1 MADQLQTNY
10 ASDLRH
16 ILKTVFECNT
26 SSVVDKSPDASPKIQ
41 ETQNDDADFRDRID
55 DVSLTDEESSESQT
69 ATGDFPRPAQNFR
82 NRQRSTIDSSGL
94 CISYSISALIT
105 NLMLQMSARRMFI
118 VCFI

>member
-1 MADQLQTNY
+1 MNSYINIHLNRIFYSHGWKLFPGVADQLQTNY

-41 ETQNDDADFRDRID
+41 EMQNDDADLRDRID
-55 DVSLTDEESSESQT
+55 DVSLTDEELSESQT

-82 NRQRSTIDSSGL
+82 NRQRSMIDFF
-94 CISYSISALIT
+94 
-105 NLMLQMSARRMFI
+105 RF
-118 VCFI
+118 V